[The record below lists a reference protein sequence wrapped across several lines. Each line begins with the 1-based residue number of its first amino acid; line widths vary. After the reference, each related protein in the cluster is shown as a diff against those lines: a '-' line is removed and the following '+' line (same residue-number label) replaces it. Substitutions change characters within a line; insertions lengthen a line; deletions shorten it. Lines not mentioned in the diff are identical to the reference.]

1 MKNKI
6 KKIKNFLP
14 KENFDKLY
22 ELITYKDFPWR
33 IRNKMTPKDNNYYFT
48 YSFYNNLYNNSEYYF
63 NYIMPILLQLNCKA
77 PIEIR
82 ANMVINKLF
91 EKSGWHVDVNN
102 DYNSKT
108 AILYLN
114 TCNGGTEFKINNEE
128 KFINAEQN
136 KIVIFPSNTEHR
148 ACTSTDSDIRYII
161 NFNYF

>member
-1 MKNKI
+1 MENKI

-14 KENFDKLY
+14 KENFTKLY
-22 ELITYKDFPWR
+22 TLITHQDFPWR
-33 IRNKMTPKDNNYYFT
+33 IRNKMTQEDNNCYFT
-48 YSFYNNLYNNSEYYF
+48 YSFYANFYNNSEYYF
-63 NYIMPILLQLNCKA
+63 NYIVPILSQLNCKA

-91 EKSGWHVDVNN
+91 EKSGWHIDNN
-102 DYNSKT
+102 YNSKT

-114 TCNGGTEFKINNEE
+114 TCNGGTELKINNEA

-148 ACTSTDSDIRYII
+148 ACTSTNSDRRYII